1 MLILLG
7 YIQVYLVDLFLLVAR
22 LFPIFLFVPFLN
34 SRVLNSQLLKYIII
48 FYIAMG
54 IRPSIIIIDEIRDE
68 WEVVLLSELVVGIFI
83 GLIFATPFGLL
94 PLLVNLLIINEGLV
108 LVIQLTQPPGL
119 SLRNSRH

>member
-83 GLIFATPFGLL
+83 GLIFATPFWIASAFGEF
-94 PLLVNLLIINEGLV
+94 VDNQRGAS
-108 LVIQLTQPPGL
+108 L
-119 SLRNSRH
+119 SLIHI